1 MKVFGNQRTREC
13 LFKVPPSQ
21 SAILPRMGKL
31 YVAVIVVQVLV
42 VLALW
47 WVSQH
52 FAI

>member
-1 MKVFGNQRTREC
+1 
-13 LFKVPPSQ
+13 
-21 SAILPRMGKL
+21 MGKL

-42 VLALW
+42 VFALW

>member
-1 MKVFGNQRTREC
+1 MKVFANQRTRES
-13 LFKVPPSQ
+13 LLQVTPPQ
-21 SAILPRMGKL
+21 SAILPRVGKL
-31 YVAVIVVQVLV
+31 YMAVIVVQVLV